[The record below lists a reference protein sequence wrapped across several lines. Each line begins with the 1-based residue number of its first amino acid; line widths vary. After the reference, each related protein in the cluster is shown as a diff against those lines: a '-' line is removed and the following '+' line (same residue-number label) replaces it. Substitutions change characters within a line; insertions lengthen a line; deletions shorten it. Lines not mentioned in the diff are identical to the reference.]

1 MIDEDHP
8 LYKQALQ
15 NHRHGLHWSRKF
27 DKFFDLSIAFLII
40 AFIIIM
46 LAEIIRIAV

>member
-8 LYKQALQ
+8 LYQQAIR
-15 NHRHGLHWSRKF
+15 NHKYGLHWSRKF

-40 AFIIIM
+40 VFIVVM
-46 LAEIIRIAV
+46 LAEIVSMI